1 MYLHWYITDNTCMV
15 NMELTVNGALEED
28 VIFAQVLQWWWVT
41 IKNSF
46 YMDGKLSKLF
56 CIESGFGRYFA
67 KMLQFIY
74 LDIFSYIVVIAEM
87 MHFCTAV

>member
-1 MYLHWYITDNTCMV
+1 MV
-15 NMELTVNGALEED
+15 NMELTVNGALEGD

-56 CIESGFGRYFA
+56 CIENGFW
-67 KMLQFIY
+67 
-74 LDIFSYIVVIAEM
+74 
-87 MHFCTAV
+87 